1 MRILVHDFSGH
12 PFQAQLS
19 RELARRQHDVLH
31 LSCASYRSGKGALER
46 RASDPPN
53 FEVDAIDLGENFD
66 KYSPWRRVRQ
76 EVRYA
81 RMLGERAARFE
92 PDVVLST
99 NTPLFAQARFMRWCD
114 RERVPCVFWQQDVY
128 SVAMGSAARK
138 RLPIAGHL
146 LGAFFAAMER
156 RLVRRSAAVVCITED
171 FLPVLARWKVPPGA
185 VRVIENWAPL
195 EEMPQLP
202 RANPW
207 RTEQQLADRKV
218 VLYAGTLGM
227 KHNPRLLLELARALD
242 ERDDS
247 EMVVVSQGLGADWLR
262 AAGARLGV
270 RSLRVLDFQPYSRLP
285 EVLATAD
292 ILVTILEPSA
302 GIFSVPSKVLTY
314 HCAGRPLLAAVPRD
328 NLCARIIE
336 TAGSGIVADPADAGD
351 FVAKAL
357 QLLDDEQQCRGL
369 GAAARQYADDT
380 FDITRIGDAFGSIL
394 AAADADRPGRVGTMQ
409 MAGVSSGGGKGEA

>member
-19 RELARRQHDVLH
+19 RELARRQHHVLH

-46 RASDPPN
+46 RVSDPAN
-53 FEVDAIDLGENFD
+53 FDIEAIDLGENFD
-66 KYSPWRRVRQ
+66 KYSPWRRARQ
-76 EVRYA
+76 ELRYA
-81 RMLGERAARFE
+81 RLLGERAARFA
-92 PDVVLST
+92 PDVVLSA
-99 NTPLFAQARFMRWCD
+99 NTPLLAHARFQRWCD
-114 RERVPCVFWQQDVY
+114 RQKVPCVFWQQDVY
-128 SVAMGSAARK
+128 SVAIATAARK
-138 RLPIAGHL
+138 RLPVAGHL
-146 LGAFFAAMER
+146 LGAFFIAMER

-171 FLPVLARWKVPPGA
+171 FLPVLARWNVPPGA

-195 EEMPQLP
+195 DEMPQMP

-207 RTEQQLADRKV
+207 RTEQQLGERKV

-227 KHNPRLLLELARALD
+227 KHNPRLLLELARAAD
-242 ERDDS
+242 ARADS
-247 EMVVVSQGLGADWLR
+247 EVVVVSQGLGADWLR
-262 AAGARLGV
+262 AEGARQRV

-302 GIFSVPSKVLTY
+302 GVFSVPSKVLTY
-314 HCAGRPLLAAVPRD
+314 HCAGRPLLAAVPCD

-357 QLLDDEQQCRGL
+357 QLLDDEQQRRGL
-369 GAAARQYADDT
+369 GAAARRYADDT
-380 FDITRIGDAFGSIL
+380 FDITRIGDAFASVLTAQGE
-394 AAADADRPGRVGTMQ
+394 RGRVGTMQ
-409 MAGVSSGGGKGEA
+409 MAGVASEGGKGEA